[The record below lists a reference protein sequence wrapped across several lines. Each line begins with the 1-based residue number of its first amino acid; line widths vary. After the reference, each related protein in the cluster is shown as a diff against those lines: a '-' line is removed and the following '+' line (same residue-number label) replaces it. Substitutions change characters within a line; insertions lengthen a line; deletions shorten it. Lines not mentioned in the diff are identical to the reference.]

1 MGADG
6 EPGPGGDVRSSGQDE
21 PAAPADP
28 PGNGKASPP
37 AAPRAS
43 FARRHK
49 KKLVA
54 LAVLLLLPILAHFAI
69 VLGTRMSAP
78 EIGPAASGEV
88 EKTGDLRRFGA
99 SYARHRGKIL
109 EVRLVGTPEAIGD
122 AHSRLLYDEMVAS
135 ESQLYSTFE
144 RLVPVKALRLVIFD
158 VARVL
163 HRGADEQMSP
173 DRLHEIAAQARAF
186 SPDPFAG
193 YFPTY
198 QRLVYLNSLYD
209 IALGFEH
216 SPMLG
221 CTSFAVTGDA
231 SAGGHT
237 LLARNFDF
245 EAGSVYDD
253 GKVVFLVREEG
264 KIPFA
269 SVAWPGLVGVLSG
282 MNAKGL
288 SVVVHGGRARDTSA
302 RGEPVV
308 HTTRAILSE
317 ASTVDE
323 ALALLAQKKPMVS
336 HILLLA
342 DANGDRAAVE
352 RAPGEAPFVRRDDG
366 PRLPL
371 TNHFEGPFAS
381 DPKNLRV
388 REKTSTLP
396 RRARLDELLGDKQP
410 IDVARAIAI
419 LRDKKGP
426 GGVDLPIGDRTT
438 LDAVIAT
445 HAVVMDSTDKVLWV
459 SEGPHLMG
467 RFIRFDLGQLLAPG
481 YEPREDEPLVT
492 LPADPA
498 FEDGRYEK
506 WLEAGSPHSG
516 VE

>member
-1 MGADG
+1 M
-6 EPGPGGDVRSSGQDE
+6 
-21 PAAPADP
+21 AAEEAA
-28 PGNGKASPP
+28 KAPKP
-37 AAPRAS
+37 S

-49 KKLVA
+49 KKLIA
-54 LAVLLLLPILAHFAI
+54 LGVLLLLPVFVHFAI

-78 EIGPAASGEV
+78 AIGPAASGEV
-88 EKTGDLRRFGA
+88 ETAGDVRRFNG
-99 SYARHRGKIL
+99 SYARHRGNIL
-109 EVRLVGTPEAIGD
+109 EVRLVGTPEQIGH
-122 AHSRLLYDEMVAS
+122 AHSKLLYEEMVAS
-135 ESQLYSTFE
+135 ESQLYTTFE
-144 RLVPVKALRLVIFD
+144 RLVPVAPLRWLIFD

-231 SAGGHT
+231 TKDGHT

-245 EAGSVYDD
+245 EVGSVYDEK
-253 GKVVFLVREEG
+253 KVVFLVREEG

-282 MNAKGL
+282 INAKGL
-288 SVVVHGGRARDTSA
+288 SVVVHGGRARNTSPH
-302 RGEPVV
+302 GEPVV
-308 HTTRAILSE
+308 HTTRALLSE
-317 ASTVDE
+317 ASTVEE
-323 ALALLAQKKPMVS
+323 AIAMLEKRQPMVS

-342 DANGDRAAVE
+342 DATGDRAAIE
-352 RAPGEAPFVRRDDG
+352 RAPGAPLYVRREEG

-381 DPKNLRV
+381 DPKNERV
-388 REKTSTLP
+388 REVTSTLP
-396 RRARLDELLGDKQP
+396 RRARLDELLAKKDT
-410 IDVARAIAI
+410 IDVERAIAI
-419 LRDKKGP
+419 LRDKKGV
-426 GGVDLPIGDRTT
+426 GDVDLPIGNRTT

-467 RFIRFDLGQLLAPG
+467 RFIRFDLKELLAPD
-481 YEPREDEPLVT
+481 YEPKDAPLVT

-498 FEDGRYEK
+498 FEDGRYQK
-506 WLEAGSPHSG
+506 WLEAGAPHPG